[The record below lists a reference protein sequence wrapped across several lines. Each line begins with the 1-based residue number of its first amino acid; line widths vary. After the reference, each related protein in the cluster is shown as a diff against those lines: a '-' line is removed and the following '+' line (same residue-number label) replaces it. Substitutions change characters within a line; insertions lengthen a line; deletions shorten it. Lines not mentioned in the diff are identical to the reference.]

1 MPVES
6 TRHASRAAM
15 KALRALFAIVAI
27 VAIAPL
33 LAPSVAFAQ
42 TAREA
47 SPITATDTPASMSAP
62 RLAELA
68 PPPRIGVATMSPGT
82 IFFERFGHNAIVVD
96 DPANDMPLSY
106 NFGFF
111 DMEEDG
117 FIGRF
122 VRGEMMYRLV
132 ELPLTDDLR
141 YYEET
146 GRGVRMQWLTL
157 DETQAR
163 RIAAA
168 LAENAK
174 PENARYRYEYFTD
187 NCATRV
193 RDAIDRALGGGIL
206 EKQLKSRS
214 EGNTYR
220 SEAVRLASPAPW
232 MWLGFDLGLGPAA
245 DAPLSRWED
254 AYVPMRLADSLGE
267 VRLPDGRPLVSAD
280 RTLLPHRIAPEPAE
294 FLPVWW
300 RWSLGGLV
308 VAGLWLAL
316 RARAPRTAAAVAL
329 GFWVVAALL
338 GAVMLFVWLGTEHR
352 FGWANRNLLLLGPH
366 CALLWPGAWRA
377 LRGREPG
384 RVFRIALTA
393 TVALATLSLF
403 VYWITAGSVAAFQAN
418 AHWIGALL
426 PIHAAFAFAWLR
438 PRASVQ
444 ASSGR

>member
-1 MPVES
+1 
-6 TRHASRAAM
+6 M
-15 KALRALFAIVAI
+15 KALRALLAIVAALG
-27 VAIAPL
+27 V
-33 LAPSVAFAQ
+33 LASGAAFAQ
-42 TAREA
+42 RPPTTSQEARTAAEA
-47 SPITATDTPASMSAP
+47 P
-62 RLAELA
+62 LAVELA

-96 DPANDMPLSY
+96 DPANDRPLSY

-141 YYEET
+141 YYEES
-146 GRGVRMQWLTL
+146 GRGVRMQWLAL

-163 RIAAA
+163 SIAAA

-214 EGNTYR
+214 QGNTYR

-254 AYVPMRLADSLGE
+254 AYVPMRLADSLRD

-294 FLPVWW
+294 FQPVWW
-300 RWSLGGLV
+300 RWTLGGLV
-308 VAGLWLAL
+308 LAGLWLAL
-316 RARAPRTAAAVAL
+316 RAYAPRTAAALAL
-329 GFWVVAALL
+329 GVWVVAALL

-403 VYWITAGSVAAFQAN
+403 VYWITAGSAAAFQAN

-438 PRASVQ
+438 PSASVQ
-444 ASSGR
+444 PSSGG

>member
-1 MPVES
+1 MRIEPP
-6 TRHASRAAM
+6 RRGGFAA
-15 KALRALFAIVAI
+15 ATSLQALLRAIALASILVGFAV
-27 VAIAPL
+27 L
-33 LAPSVAFAQ
+33 AQ
-42 TAREA
+42 TPPQTPTSAI
-47 SPITATDTPASMSAP
+47 STAAAEPAPA
-62 RLAELA
+62 L
-68 PPPRIGVATMSPGT
+68 RIGVATMSPGT

-96 DPANDMPLSY
+96 DPTKAMPLSY

-132 ELPLTDDLR
+132 ELPLSDDLR
-141 YYEET
+141 YYEES
-146 GRGVRMQWLTL
+146 GRGVRMQWLML
-157 DETQAR
+157 SDAQATAM
-163 RIAAA
+163 AAA

-174 PENARYRYEYFTD
+174 TENARYRYEYFTD

-214 EGNTYR
+214 QGNTYR

-232 MWLGFDLGLGPAA
+232 MWLGFDLGLGPAS
-245 DAPLSRWED
+245 DEPLSRWED
-254 AYVPMRLADSLGE
+254 AYVPMRLADSLRD

-280 RTLLPHRIAPEPAE
+280 RTLLPHRIEPEPAE
-294 FLPVWW
+294 FVPVWW
-300 RWSLGGLV
+300 QWTLGGFV
-308 VAGLWLAL
+308 IAGLWLTL
-316 RARAPRTAAAVAL
+316 RAYLPRTAAAVAL

-338 GAVMLFVWLGTEHR
+338 GATMLFVWLGTEHR

-377 LRGREPG
+377 LRGRDPG
-384 RVFRIALTA
+384 RVFRIALMA
-393 TVALATLSLF
+393 VAALAALSPL
-403 VYWITAGSVAAFQAN
+403 VYWITAGAQAN

-438 PRASVQ
+438 PNASVQ

>member
-1 MPVES
+1 MPAEP
-6 TRHASRAAM
+6 TRYGRSAAS
-15 KALRALFAIVAI
+15 KALRALFATLAMLG
-27 VAIAPL
+27 L
-33 LAPSVAFAQ
+33 LAAGAAFAQ
-42 TAREA
+42 TSPDA
-47 SPITATDTPASMSAP
+47 SAETQASAPAS
-62 RLAELA
+62 LATELP

-96 DPANDMPLSY
+96 DPTKAMPLSY

-122 VRGEMMYRLV
+122 VRGDMRYRLV

-141 YYEET
+141 YYEES
-146 GRGVRMQWLTL
+146 GRGVRMQWLAL
-157 DETQAR
+157 DDAQAR
-163 RIAAA
+163 AIAAA

-174 PENARYRYEYFTD
+174 PENARYRYDYFTD

-206 EKQLKSRS
+206 EKQLKARS
-214 EGNTYR
+214 QGNTYR

-254 AYVPMRLADSLGE
+254 AYVPMRLADSLRD

-280 RTLLPHRIAPEPAE
+280 RTLLPHRIDPEPTD

-300 RWSLGGLV
+300 QWTLGGLV

-316 RARAPRTAAAVAL
+316 RARAPRTAAALAL
-329 GFWVVAALL
+329 AFWIVAALL
-338 GAVMLFVWLGTEHR
+338 GAVMLFVWFGTEHR

-377 LRGREPG
+377 LRGRDPG
-384 RVFRIALTA
+384 RVFRIALVA
-393 TVALATLSLF
+393 TVALAALSPL
-403 VYWITAGSVAAFQAN
+403 VYWVTAGAATAFQAN

-438 PRASVQ
+438 PGASVQ
-444 ASSGR
+444 ASLSR